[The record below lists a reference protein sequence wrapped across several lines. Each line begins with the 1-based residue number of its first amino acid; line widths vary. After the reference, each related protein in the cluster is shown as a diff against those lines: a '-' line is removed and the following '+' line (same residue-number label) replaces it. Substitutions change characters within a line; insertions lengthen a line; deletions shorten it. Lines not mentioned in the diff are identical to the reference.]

1 MALVGGGVG
10 GAGNPVGGSFTGPA
24 QALEIIGDF
33 CFAYSGIVPIANTE
47 VTMLEFQS
55 GNFIADAKI
64 QFNYPVNVADDYEYT
79 VEMNGTVVQ
88 KFVAGSGHTDF
99 EATFPILL
107 IIPPY
112 TQVRCSARNTTDTSE
127 NDQIV
132 GLTGR
137 IYRTRD

>member
-1 MALVGGGVG
+1 MQRDGGPGG
-10 GAGNPVGGSFTGPA
+10 GAGGLGSGGSFTGPA
-24 QALEIIGDF
+24 EALEILGDF
-33 CFAYSGIVPIANTE
+33 CFAYSGIVPIANIE

-55 GNFIADAKI
+55 GNFTADTKI
-64 QFNYPVNVADDYEYT
+64 QFNYPVNVADDYEYI

-88 KFVAGSGHTDF
+88 KFVVGSGHTDF

-112 TQVRCSARNTTDTSE
+112 TQVRCSARNITDTSE
-127 NDQIV
+127 SDQIV

-137 IYRTRD
+137 IYRG